1 MQPRYERTMFNF
13 CFFECLPPRLE
24 TRLPSLLFIHI
35 FLLISRLF
43 VRTTKHHL
51 LDGCCDAVPHVK
63 TSKCRHRQMRSVSKD
78 LDASR
83 SHLASDVRAFPHK
96 TLRFHGNRPLMCR
109 FHQRADDKPI
119 SAAMK
124 FFFLEK
130 LFRLLT
136 AKLRRR
142 S

>member
-1 MQPRYERTMFNF
+1 MSPS
-13 CFFECLPPRLE
+13 E
-24 TRLPSLLFIHI
+24 TGNSSAVSTFHI

-96 TLRFHGNRPLMCR
+96 TLRFHDFLYGNRPLMCR